1 MTAPGLSIPDFCAES
16 VTQIA
21 FRGGTVGIADLAR
34 QAEDAARALAR
45 LGVGRGD
52 RIALWLPNCP
62 EWFTL
67 FVAAAR
73 IGAIAVMVN
82 TRYRSAEVADIVGR
96 SGAKALFLWPDF
108 RGIDFPAILDRI
120 DPGDCDSLKALVSV
134 FPAGGDGPAA
144 RLGAIPALRFDE
156 FLGLAE
162 GAPDATRLAA
172 DGLPEAGVAIFTT
185 SGTTD
190 KPKFVLH
197 SQQSVTR
204 HALDVIRAFRM
215 TEDSSPL
222 LQNLPLCGVFGFCF
236 AMAAIAAG
244 RPMLLEERFS
254 AQSSFEAI
262 RDRRMTH
269 LIATDDMLHAML
281 DQDTD
286 RTGLRCL
293 RMAGFAA
300 FNGDPG
306 ALMDRCEL
314 HGVPLVGLYGM
325 SEVMALFAAQ
335 PPDAPREQRIKA
347 AGRPVCPETVVRVRD
362 PASGALLGIG
372 ETGALEIRTP
382 NRMLGYFGNPKATA
396 EAIDSDGFLR
406 TGDAGYLDDAGFVFL
421 ARMGD
426 ALRLGGFLVA
436 PEEIMARIDEMPEVA
451 ASQVVGVTLGGKPR
465 CAAFVIPEAGAT
477 VAESAVIDHC
487 RAGLAGYKAPVAVWE
502 IGEFPTTPSPNGTKV
517 QRRKLQDL
525 ARQRLN
531 SMAGAGAPAA
541 APR

>member
-1 MTAPGLSIPDFCAES
+1 MTTPGPSIPDFCAGS
-16 VTQIA
+16 ATRIV
-21 FRGGTVGIADLAR
+21 FRGRTVGIADLAR

-67 FVAAAR
+67 FIAAAR

-96 SGAKALFLWPDF
+96 SGAKALFLRPDF
-108 RGIDFPAILDRI
+108 RGIDFPAVLADV
-120 DPGDCDSLKALVSV
+120 DPAETASLAAVVSV
-134 FPAGGDGPAA
+134 FPAGAEGDIAQ
-144 RLGAIPALRFDE
+144 LGAVPAMGFADFLARGSAAPGLHLPALQD
-156 FLGLAE
+156 
-162 GAPDATRLAA
+162 
-172 DGLPEAGVAIFTT
+172 LPESGVAIFTT

-204 HALDVIRAFRM
+204 HARDVIRAFGM
-215 TEDSSPL
+215 TEDASPL

-236 AMAAIAAG
+236 AMATIAAG
-244 RPMLLEERFS
+244 RPMLLEENFS
-254 AQSSFEAI
+254 AQASVGAV
-262 RDRRMTH
+262 RDRRITH

-281 DQDTD
+281 DLDTG
-286 RTGLRCL
+286 RAALRSL

-306 ALMDRCEL
+306 ALMDCCEA

-325 SEVMALFAAQ
+325 SEVMALFAGQ

-347 AGRPVCPETVVRVRD
+347 AGTPVCPETVVRVRD
-362 PASGALLGIG
+362 PASGALLGKS
-372 ETGALEIRTP
+372 EAGALEIRTP
-382 NRMLGYFGNPKATA
+382 NRMLGYFGNPEATA
-396 EAIDSDGFLR
+396 EAIDGDGFLR
-406 TGDAGYLDDAGFVFL
+406 TGDAGYLDETGFVFL

-436 PEEIMARIDEMPEVA
+436 PEEIMARIEELPGVA
-451 ASQVVGVTLGGKPR
+451 ASQVVGVTLDGRAR
-465 CAAFVIPEAGAT
+465 CAAFVIPEAGAA
-477 VAESAVIDHC
+477 VSAAGVIAHC
-487 RAGLAGYKAPVAVWE
+487 RAGLAAYKAPVAVWE
-502 IGEFPTTPSPNGTKV
+502 IGEFPTTPSANGTKV

-525 ARQRLN
+525 ARRRLD
-531 SMAGAGAPAA
+531 SMAGAGASANNL
-541 APR
+541 R

>member
-1 MTAPGLSIPDFCAES
+1 MTAPGPSIPDFCAAS
-16 VTQIA
+16 ATRIA
-21 FRGGTVGIADLAR
+21 FRGRTVGIAELAHR
-34 QAEDAARALAR
+34 ADIAARALSR

-67 FVAAAR
+67 FIAAAR

-108 RGIDFPAILDRI
+108 RSIDFPAVLADV
-120 DPGDCDSLKALVSV
+120 DPAEMASLAAVVSV
-134 FPAGGDGPAA
+134 FPAGAEGDIAQLGAVPAMGFAEFLAREPEAPGLQQPAA
-144 RLGAIPALRFDE
+144 QD
-156 FLGLAE
+156 
-162 GAPDATRLAA
+162 
-172 DGLPEAGVAIFTT
+172 LPETGVAVFTT

-236 AMAAIAAG
+236 AMATIAAD
-244 RPMLLEERFS
+244 RPMLLEESFS
-254 AQSSFEAI
+254 AETGVAAI
-262 RDRRMTH
+262 RNRRISH
-269 LIATDDMLHAML
+269 LVATDDMLHAML
-281 DQDTD
+281 DLDKD
-286 RTGLRCL
+286 RTALRSL

-306 ALMDRCEL
+306 ALMDRCEA

-325 SEVMALFAAQ
+325 SEIMALFAAQ
-335 PPDAPREQRIKA
+335 PPDAPRDRRVKG

-362 PASGALLGIG
+362 PASGALLGKG
-372 ETGALEIRTP
+372 DPGALEIRTP

-396 EAIDSDGFLR
+396 AAIDGEGFLR
-406 TGDAGYLDDAGFVFL
+406 TGDAGYLDETGFVFL

-436 PEEIMARIDEMPEVA
+436 PEEIMARIDELPGIA
-451 ASQVVGVTLGGKPR
+451 ASQVVGVSAGGKAR
-465 CAAFVIPEAGAT
+465 CAAFVVPQAGAA
-477 VAESAVIDHC
+477 VSGAAVIDHC
-487 RAGLAGYKAPVAVWE
+487 RAGLAPYKAPIAVWE
-502 IGEFPTTPSPNGTKV
+502 IGEFPTAPSANGTKV
-517 QRRKLQDL
+517 QRRRLQEL
-525 ARQRLN
+525 AQRRLDAGPGTE
-531 SMAGAGAPAA
+531 SGAGG
-541 APR
+541 

>member
-1 MTAPGLSIPDFCAES
+1 MTAPGPSIPEFCAAS
-16 VTQIA
+16 ATQIA
-21 FRGGTVGIADLAR
+21 FRGGTAGIADLAR
-34 QAEDAARALAR
+34 QADIAARALSR

-67 FVAAAR
+67 FIAAAR

-82 TRYRSAEVADIVGR
+82 TRYRSAEVAEIVGR

-108 RGIDFPAILDRI
+108 RGIDFPAILDGI

-144 RLGAIPALRFDE
+144 RLAAVPALGFDE

-162 GAPDATRLAA
+162 AAPDATRLAA
-172 DGLPEAGVAIFTT
+172 DGSPEAGVAIFTT

-190 KPKFVLH
+190 KPKFVMH

-236 AMAAIAAG
+236 AMAAVAAG
-244 RPMLLEERFS
+244 RPILLEERFS
-254 AQSSFEAI
+254 AQTSFEAV
-262 RDRRMTH
+262 RDRRITH
-269 LIATDDMLHAML
+269 LIATDDMVHAML
-281 DQDTD
+281 DLDTD
-286 RTGLRCL
+286 RTALRSL

-306 ALMDRCEL
+306 ALMDRCES

-325 SEVMALFAAQ
+325 SEVMALFAGQ
-335 PPDAPREQRIKA
+335 PPDAPREQRIKG
-347 AGRPVCPETVVRVRD
+347 AGIPVCPETVVRVRD
-362 PASGALLGIG
+362 PVSGVLLGKG

-382 NRMLGYFGNPKATA
+382 NRMLGYFGNPEATA
-396 EAIDSDGFLR
+396 EAIGDDGFLR

-421 ARMGD
+421 ARIGD

-436 PEEIMARIDEMPEVA
+436 PEEIMARIDELPEVA
-451 ASQVVGVTLGGKPR
+451 ASQVVGVTLDGKAR
-465 CAAFVIPEAGAT
+465 CAAFVIPEAGAA
-477 VAESAVIDHC
+477 VSAAGVIAHC
-487 RAGLAGYKAPVAVWE
+487 RAGLAAYKAPVAVWE

-517 QRRKLQDL
+517 QRHKLQHL
-525 ARQRLN
+525 ARQRLDAMARAGGPAN
-531 SMAGAGAPAA
+531 S
-541 APR
+541 PR